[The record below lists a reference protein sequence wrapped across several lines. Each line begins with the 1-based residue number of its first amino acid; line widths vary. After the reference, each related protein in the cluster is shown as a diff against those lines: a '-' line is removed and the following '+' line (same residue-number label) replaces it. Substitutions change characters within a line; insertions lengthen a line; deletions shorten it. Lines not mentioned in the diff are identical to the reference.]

1 MIRPAVRRRGALA
14 LVAVALGVAAL
25 ALCVLRVAEGDLAV
39 VSWRGGGT
47 PDLREP
53 GLSLRLPLLQ
63 RVRIYPKG
71 AISVRRTLAAASRE
85 GSALDIPYAV
95 EVRPDPQTLLQLD
108 RDGGAGGAGAAVQVL
123 VEAEIKKAAAAT
135 GTYDLAS
142 GAGAGTI
149 VRAVTQTL
157 DDKLGPRLNLS
168 IERAILPADVRAS
181 FEHAAIY
188 GARRETGVRLLL
200 VGIDGADWDVIDEL
214 IARGRVPNLARLKR
228 EGAWARMRS
237 SVPTLSPLLWTTAAT
252 GKTPDRH
259 GINDFLVTD
268 PRTGQRVPINS
279 TFRRTKAIWNILTE
293 AGLPSDVIAWWA
305 TWPAE
310 NILGHLV
317 SDRVAYSTFELSGR
331 EQKQGAVHPPEYATV
346 VESLRVRPESVSHA
360 QVARFLH
367 ITPEEFRRARSPATR
382 RDGAGAEGG
391 VGGDGRSEMDVSINV
406 MTRVLAS
413 TETYRRVALDLL
425 DRESRDAT
433 PARLFAVYFQGV
445 DEVGHRFAHCAP
457 PRAALCGGGNY
468 ERFRDAVAEFYV
480 YQDGI
485 LGEIVRRAPGA
496 TVIVMSDHGFASG
509 ERRPRDVKPFIEG
522 KPGLWHDL
530 AGIFIAQGPQV
541 KRGEIPP
548 VTLLEIT
555 PTILY
560 LLGLAVPDDMP
571 GGVVEA
577 ALSPEF
583 LAAYPIA
590 HVPSYES
597 LEAPSRPAPATI
609 AGSPGEGNEAAE
621 REIKE
626 QLRALGYIAGGEEA
640 APASSSPPHAGSLA
654 QDPARPAAGQGPV
667 GSPGGVP
674 TVLYHTNLGA
684 VYVSKKQY
692 EQARTEFDKAL
703 RIDPSSIQA
712 LSGMAAVEEARGN
725 LDGSISYL
733 QAIVRLET
741 GSDHAILIR
750 VASLFARIGKAED
763 GLAYLKG
770 LERSHNQGDL
780 RELGLRVGL
789 GMLYSATGRPR
800 EAETALLRALAIDP
814 TSVAAMQELFAL
826 YDGQGRSAQLQP
838 LITAALR
845 RNPRSAMH
853 HNWLGLVLKR
863 QGNLKAAEEEF
874 RKTLEAE
881 PDLVGAMANLGSLYL
896 QQGRPDD
903 AVSVLREAIGK
914 DPRNPE
920 SRTNLI
926 VALGMKHDV
935 EAARQVVTEAEGLG
949 LRASMV
955 YNALAYA
962 LHLNGRDQ
970 EALETLRQSLRIDPR
985 QTEAL
990 RLQSEIEAGRPG
1002 SGVPY
1007 P

>member
-1 MIRPAVRRRGALA
+1 VRRGRTLVLVASA
-14 LVAVALGVAAL
+14 LVVATVAGSIL
-25 ALCVLRVAEGDLAV
+25 HVREGDLAV

-53 GLSLRLPLLQ
+53 GLSLRVPLLQ
-63 RVRIYPKG
+63 RVEVYPK
-71 AISVRRTLAAASRE
+71 ATITVRNSLATASRE
-85 GSALDIPYAV
+85 GSALEIPYAV
-95 EVRPDPQTLLQLD
+95 KAQPDPQTLLQLH
-108 RDGGAGGAGAAVQVL
+108 RDGGEEGAPAAVRAL
-123 VEAEIKKAAAAT
+123 VEAEIKKAATAI

-142 GAGAGTI
+142 GASTGT
-149 VRAVTQTL
+149 VAQSVKRAL
-157 DDKLGPRLNLS
+157 DDKLGPRLEVS
-168 IERAILPADVRAS
+168 IERAILPPEVRAS
-181 FEHAAIY
+181 FDRAAIY
-188 GARRETGVRLLL
+188 GLRKETDVRVVL

-228 EGAWARMRS
+228 EGAWARLRS
-237 SVPTLSPLLWTTAAT
+237 SVPMLSPLLWTTAAT

-293 AGLPSDVIAWWA
+293 AGLPSDIIAWWA

-310 NILGHLV
+310 SISGHLV
-317 SDRVAYSTFELSGR
+317 SDRVAYSTFALSGR
-331 EQKQGAVHPPEYATV
+331 EQKQGAVHPAEYAPV
-346 VESLRVRPESVSHA
+346 VESLRVRPESVTYA
-360 QVARFLH
+360 QIARFLH
-367 ITPEEFRRARSPATR
+367 ISPEEFRRARAPATR
-382 RDGAGAEGG
+382 RDAGGEQNGGEGSA
-391 VGGDGRSEMDVSINV
+391 GGNETDVSINV
-406 MTRVLAS
+406 MARVLGA

-425 DRESRDAT
+425 DRESQEAT

-457 PRAALCGGGNY
+457 PQEALCTGGDY
-468 ERFRDAVAEFYV
+468 RRFKDAVAEFYA

-485 LGEIVRRAPGA
+485 LGEILRRAPGA
-496 TVIVMSDHGFASG
+496 LVIVMSDHGFASG
-509 ERRPRDVKPFIEG
+509 AKRPRDDKPFIEG

-530 AGIFIAQGPQV
+530 FGIFIVQGSLA
-541 KRGEIPP
+541 KRGEIDP
-548 VTLLEIT
+548 VTLLDIA

-560 LLGLAVPDDMP
+560 LLGLPIPEDMP
-571 GGVVEA
+571 GNVVES

-583 LAAYPIA
+583 VAAHPIT

-597 LEAPSRPAPATI
+597 LEAPGRPAPAPV
-609 AGSPGEGNEAAE
+609 AGYAGEGNEAAE

-626 QLRALGYIAGGEEA
+626 QLRALGYIGGGEEA
-640 APASSSPPHAGSLA
+640 VLTSSAPPSVKSGA
-654 QDPARPAAGQGPV
+654 QDPTRRAATEGV
-667 GSPGGVP
+667 GGAPGGVP
-674 TVLYHTNLGA
+674 TLLYHTNLGG

-692 EQARTEFDKAL
+692 EQARAEFEKAL
-703 RIDPSSIQA
+703 RIDPSSIPA

-725 LDGSISYL
+725 LDGAISYL
-733 QAIVRLET
+733 QAIVKMET
-741 GSDHAILIR
+741 GADHATVIR
-750 VASLFARIGKAED
+750 IASLFGRIGKAED

-770 LERSHNQGDL
+770 LEPGHRQGDQ

-789 GMLYSATGRPR
+789 GMLYSATGRPK
-800 EAETALLRALAIDP
+800 EAETALLRALAIEP

-838 LITAALR
+838 LLQTALR

-863 QGNLKAAEEEF
+863 QGDLKAAEAEF
-874 RKTLEAE
+874 RKTLEAA

-896 QQGRPDD
+896 QEGRLDD
-903 AVSVLREAIGK
+903 AVTVLRQAIVK
-914 DPRNPE
+914 DSRNPE

-926 VALGMKHDV
+926 VALGMKHDL
-935 EAARQVVTEAEGLG
+935 EGARQVVKDAESAGQ
-949 LRASMV
+949 RAPMF

-962 LHLNGRDQ
+962 LHVNGRSQ
-970 EALETLRQSLRIDPR
+970 EALESLRESLRIDP
-985 QTEAL
+985 QQADAL
-990 RLQSEIEAGRPG
+990 RLQAEIERGRPA

-1007 P
+1007 H

>member
-1 MIRPAVRRRGALA
+1 MRRRGVLVLVTAG
-14 LVAVALGVAAL
+14 LVAAA
-25 ALCVLRVAEGDLAV
+25 AAAACILRVEQGDLAV

-71 AISVRRTLAAASRE
+71 IIDVRSKLAAASRE
-85 GSALDIPYAV
+85 GSALEVPFAV
-95 EVRPDPQTLLQLD
+95 EVRPDPQALLQLD
-108 RDGGAGGAGAAVQVL
+108 RDGGAGGAAAAVQAL

-142 GAGAGTI
+142 GAAAGTI
-149 VRAVTQTL
+149 AGIVEQVL
-157 DDKLGPRLNLS
+157 DDRLGPGLKVS
-168 IERAILPADVRAS
+168 VERAILPPEIRAS

-188 GARRETGVRLLL
+188 GGRRETGVRLLL

-228 EGAWARMRS
+228 EGAWARLRS

-252 GKTPDRH
+252 GRTPDRH

-293 AGLPSDVIAWWA
+293 ASLPSDVIAWWA

-331 EQKQGAVHPPEYATV
+331 EQKQGAVHPPEYADV
-346 VESLRVRPESVSHA
+346 VESLRVRPESVSYA
-360 QVARFLH
+360 QMARFLH

-382 RDGAGAEGG
+382 RDGGAAAEGG
-391 VGGDGRSEMDVSINV
+391 GGGDGRSEMDVSINV
-406 MTRVLAS
+406 VTRVLAS

-425 DRESRDAT
+425 DRESRDAA

-468 ERFRDAVAEFYV
+468 ERFRDAVAEFYA

-548 VTLLEIT
+548 VTLLQIT

-583 LAAYPIA
+583 LAANPVA

-597 LEAPSRPAPATI
+597 LEAPNRPAPAMI
-609 AGSPGEGNEAAE
+609 AASSGEGNEAAE
-621 REIKE
+621 KEIKD
-626 QLRALGYIAGGEEA
+626 QLRNLGYIGGAEA
-640 APASSSPPHAGSLA
+640 TSSTGSSAGSVGQA
-654 QDPARPAAGQGPV
+654 PARPAAGPIASGP
-667 GSPGGVP
+667 PGGVP
-674 TVLYHTNLGA
+674 TALYHTNL
-684 VYVSKKQY
+684 
-692 EQARTEFDKAL
+692 
-703 RIDPSSIQA
+703 
-712 LSGMAAVEEARGN
+712 
-725 LDGSISYL
+725 
-733 QAIVRLET
+733 
-741 GSDHAILIR
+741 
-750 VASLFARIGKAED
+750 
-763 GLAYLKG
+763 
-770 LERSHNQGDL
+770 
-780 RELGLRVGL
+780 
-789 GMLYSATGRPR
+789 
-800 EAETALLRALAIDP
+800 
-814 TSVAAMQELFAL
+814 
-826 YDGQGRSAQLQP
+826 
-838 LITAALR
+838 
-845 RNPRSAMH
+845 
-853 HNWLGLVLKR
+853 
-863 QGNLKAAEEEF
+863 
-874 RKTLEAE
+874 
-881 PDLVGAMANLGSLYL
+881 
-896 QQGRPDD
+896 
-903 AVSVLREAIGK
+903 
-914 DPRNPE
+914 
-920 SRTNLI
+920 
-926 VALGMKHDV
+926 
-935 EAARQVVTEAEGLG
+935 
-949 LRASMV
+949 
-955 YNALAYA
+955 
-962 LHLNGRDQ
+962 
-970 EALETLRQSLRIDPR
+970 
-985 QTEAL
+985 
-990 RLQSEIEAGRPG
+990 
-1002 SGVPY
+1002 
-1007 P
+1007 